1 MAKLGERERGE
12 RIDQAR
18 GRNEVGERGDQMKE
32 MN

>member
-12 RIDQAR
+12 REDQAK
-18 GRNEVGERGDQMKE
+18 GRNETARGDQMKE